1 MPPILSRR
9 RPAFTLIELLVVL
22 AIIGVLI
29 ALLLPAV
36 QMAREAARRASCIN
50 NLKQLGIALQNYEST
65 FRVLPPAHSIE
76 QRVGSPNYRLHGWSA
91 QARILPYIEQE
102 NKFSYLNLDVF
113 QDEVNVNATAKTM
126 RIATF
131 LCPSD
136 SRADEIRDPTV
147 ATGYG
152 NISYGTN
159 RGVWFVWDAFLVGRR
174 PDAPFA
180 VNYGAKF
187 AHIGDGLSK
196 TIFMAENKVRLS
208 FIRGCTGMI
217 YQPNSATAEPLI
229 DGSPADV
236 PFYFNC
242 AGGSIRPDFGHTE
255 WNTGEVHHTGITFA
269 WPPNTVSPGASSGTN
284 TPETDL
290 VAVRELD
297 GGPTYAAVT
306 ARSYH
311 PGGVNVVMGDG
322 SVQFISNSIERRVW
336 RSMGTM
342 NGKETY

>member
-1 MPPILSRR
+1 MNSILSSRR
-9 RPAFTLIELLVVL
+9 AGFTLIELLVVI

-50 NLKQLGIALQNYEST
+50 NLKQLGLALQNYASA
-65 FRVLPPAHSIE
+65 FNVFPPAHSIE
-76 QRVGSPNYRLHGWSA
+76 QRSGTPNHRLHGWSV

-102 NKFSYLNLDVF
+102 NRYTYLNFDVH
-113 QDEVNVNATAKTM
+113 QDEANVNATAKSIK
-126 RIATF
+126 IATV

-136 SRADEIRDPTV
+136 PRSDDPRSPTS

-152 NISYGTN
+152 NISYGVN
-159 RGVWFVWDAFLVGRR
+159 RGTWFVWDSFRVGRR

-187 AHIGDGLSK
+187 GHIVDGLSK
-196 TIFMAENKVRLS
+196 TILMAENKVRQP
-208 FIRGCTGMI
+208 FIRGCTSMI
-217 YQPNSATAEPLI
+217 FQPNSATTEPLI

-236 PFYFNC
+236 PYYFNC
-242 AGGSIRPDFGHTE
+242 SGSSIRLEHCHTE
-255 WNTGEVHHTGITFA
+255 WNTGEVHHTGFTFA
-269 WPPNTVSPGASSGTN
+269 WPPNTVSPGAAEGQTV
-284 TPETDL
+284 PDTDL

-306 ARSYH
+306 SRSWH
-311 PGGVNVVMGDG
+311 PGGVNVCLGDG
-322 SVQFISNSIERRVW
+322 SVQWISNSIDRRVW
-336 RSMGTM
+336 RAMGTIS
-342 NGKETY
+342 GGETY